1 MITPQSKESYVQS
14 NGIRKYEPIEL
25 YSCQESKNPLAENY
39 QLGTGNVEYLGAK
52 DNRIDTN
59 GLDKKKILFVL

>member
-25 YSCQESKNPLAENY
+25 YSC
-39 QLGTGNVEYLGAK
+39 
-52 DNRIDTN
+52 
-59 GLDKKKILFVL
+59 